1 MSTCFES
8 KKPVQL
14 LLQLTEAKLESIK
27 RYCKRIFSF
36 FVGELEQIATPYHEN
51 RGLKQA
57 MNFRQYNSAGFTE
70 QCGIIVLVVLKNYA
84 ICKNKTPNYSNRHFN
99 SNNCSAS

>member
-27 RYCKRIFSF
+27 RYCNRIFSF
-36 FVGELEQIATPYHEN
+36 FVGELEETPYHEN

-57 MNFRQYNSAGFTE
+57 MNFTQCNLAGFT
-70 QCGIIVLVVLKNYA
+70 KTMWNYRFGSFEKL
-84 ICKNKTPNYSNRHFN
+84 CNLQE
-99 SNNCSAS
+99 